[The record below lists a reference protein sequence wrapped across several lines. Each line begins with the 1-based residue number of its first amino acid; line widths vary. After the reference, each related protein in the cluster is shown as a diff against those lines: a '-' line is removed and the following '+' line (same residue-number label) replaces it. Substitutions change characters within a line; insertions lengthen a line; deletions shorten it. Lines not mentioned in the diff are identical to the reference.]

1 MTVMTTSMPAAASVL
16 GEGRG
21 ETLFRVCGAAPLRGT
36 VDIKGAKNAALPIIA
51 ATLLSAEPCILENV
65 PDIADIRLMMAVLR
79 HLGARVANALHAA
92 LRLEVLLVAIVDESV
107 QIVRRL
113 QDDVSATPAIATIRP
128 TIFDE
133 LLATESD
140 AARAA
145 IAGFDVELRLIK
157 KLHVF

>member
-1 MTVMTTSMPAAASVL
+1 
-16 GEGRG
+16 
-21 ETLFRVCGAAPLRGT
+21 
-36 VDIKGAKNAALPIIA
+36 
-51 ATLLSAEPCILENV
+51 
-65 PDIADIRLMMAVLR
+65 
-79 HLGARVANALHAA
+79 
-92 LRLEVLLVAIVDESV
+92 VLLVAIVDERV

-113 QDDVSATPAIATIRP
+113 QDDVSTTPAIATIRP
-128 TIFDE
+128 TILDE

>member
-79 HLGARVANALHAA
+79 HLGARVAFDAA
-92 LRLEVLLVAIVDESV
+92 AGRLEVEAAEIRSRTTPEDLESSQAYAVQLAVPVLDPKDPKQAVGVLVVGLNVTQMASPKP
-107 QIVRRL
+107 
-113 QDDVSATPAIATIRP
+113 PAPA
-128 TIFDE
+128 
-133 LLATESD
+133 
-140 AARAA
+140 
-145 IAGFDVELRLIK
+145 K
-157 KLHVF
+157 